1 MPSVNWDVF
10 AALPGA
16 VTSNF
21 EMLCRAIIRRHYGQF
36 GDFRALANQPGVEF
50 HLKLHSSCSLGDAE
64 RWYGW
69 QCKWY
74 GLPGGQAIGSARRG
88 HIEEAIATTEKVLP
102 GLTDWVLWTRHPLTR
117 RDQDWFNHLSTHMLL
132 SHWTSVEVEEHLS
145 GPAELVRGTYFGEL
159 VLTPEALRDTHIA
172 SVASIKGRWLPEV
185 HQVVSTERVLQRAL
199 GVPVA
204 WSDLTDTI
212 ARLESGVQVLRSS
225 SPSLPG
231 GLATGAEIVSTSA
244 LALKDSLTQAH
255 TGLSSGDF
263 QLLRQESVTYS
274 PPTKECHAFA
284 RRLRAARHNLAL
296 HATNLLAD
304 IHGAVKALSTL
315 NQALNR
321 RMIAVIADAGFGKTH
336 LAAQLTAPA
345 ESRPAGVLLYGRDLH
360 ARHNLNDL
368 ARCMTVNGA
377 RVESF
382 EALVAA
388 VDAAGQRAGC
398 RLPIV
403 IDGLN
408 EAEDPRDWRSA
419 LAPVQTMLEVYPCV
433 LLIST
438 LRPDFV
444 DDALPPGTEHLS
456 LPGFAFDLDEAV
468 ARYFKYYRIDP
479 SDARM
484 HWRLFQHPLTLRM
497 FCEVTNP
504 QRQQVVGIEAMPTS
518 LTALFERYLDRVAD
532 RIGQLVTVHAFQADF
547 FVAQHPVVR

>member
-1 MPSVNWDVF
+1 
-10 AALPGA
+10 
-16 VTSNF
+16 
-21 EMLCRAIIRRHYGQF
+21 
-36 GDFRALANQPGVEF
+36 
-50 HLKLHSSCSLGDAE
+50 
-64 RWYGW
+64 
-69 QCKWY
+69 
-74 GLPGGQAIGSARRG
+74 
-88 HIEEAIATTEKVLP
+88 
-102 GLTDWVLWTRHPLTR
+102 
-117 RDQDWFNHLSTHMLL
+117 
-132 SHWTSVEVEEHLS
+132 
-145 GPAELVRGTYFGEL
+145 
-159 VLTPEALRDTHIA
+159 
-172 SVASIKGRWLPEV
+172 
-185 HQVVSTERVLQRAL
+185 
-199 GVPVA
+199 
-204 WSDLTDTI
+204 
-212 ARLESGVQVLRSS
+212 
-225 SPSLPG
+225 
-231 GLATGAEIVSTSA
+231 
-244 LALKDSLTQAH
+244 
-255 TGLSSGDF
+255 
-263 QLLRQESVTYS
+263 
-274 PPTKECHAFA
+274 
-284 RRLRAARHNLAL
+284 
-296 HATNLLAD
+296 
-304 IHGAVKALSTL
+304 
-315 NQALNR
+315 
-321 RMIAVIADAGFGKTH
+321 
-336 LAAQLTAPA
+336 
-345 ESRPAGVLLYGRDLH
+345 
-360 ARHNLNDL
+360 
-368 ARCMTVNGA
+368 MTVNGA